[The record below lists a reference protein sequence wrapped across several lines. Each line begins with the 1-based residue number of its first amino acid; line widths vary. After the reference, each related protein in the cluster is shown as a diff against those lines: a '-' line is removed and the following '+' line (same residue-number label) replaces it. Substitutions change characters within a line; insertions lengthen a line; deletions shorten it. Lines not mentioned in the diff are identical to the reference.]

1 MNNDKGKLY
10 YGLGLDNNQLRA
22 DAAESRNIIKGIG
35 DTAVS
40 EGNRIDSISHRIG
53 AALAVA
59 FSAPS
64 FRCLACGSSG
74 TPGSRGSASRRVCVP
89 VWT

>member
-1 MNNDKGKLY
+1 MQNDKGKLY

-40 EGNRIDSISHRIG
+40 EGSRIDSISKRIG
-53 AALAVA
+53 AAIAVA
-59 FSAPS
+59 FSVQQATTFAKS
-64 FRCLACGSSG
+64 VIQV
-74 TPGSRGSASRRVCVP
+74 RG
-89 VWT
+89 

>member
-40 EGNRIDSISHRIG
+40 EGNRIDSLSLIHI
-53 AALAVA
+53 
-59 FSAPS
+59 
-64 FRCLACGSSG
+64 
-74 TPGSRGSASRRVCVP
+74 
-89 VWT
+89 